1 MIWIPT
7 EFTGVKT
14 PDEGQL
20 SVIYMVIY
28 ILYTLA
34 ALSVFALGGYVFFLS
49 FGQPTEKAELAT
61 RARWLGPCIMAAA
74 IAMKPSWIV
83 AFVNRFAR
91 RLARR
96 EK

>member
-49 FGQPTEKAELAT
+49 FGQPTE
-61 RARWLGPCIMAAA
+61 
-74 IAMKPSWIV
+74 
-83 AFVNRFAR
+83 
-91 RLARR
+91 
-96 EK
+96 